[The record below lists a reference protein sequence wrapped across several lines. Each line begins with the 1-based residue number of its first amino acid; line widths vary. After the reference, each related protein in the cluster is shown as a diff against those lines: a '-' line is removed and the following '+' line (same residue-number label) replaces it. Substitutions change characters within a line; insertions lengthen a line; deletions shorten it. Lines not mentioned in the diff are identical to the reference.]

1 MKKIILISLLA
12 VSGATAARAQSQ
24 EAGNDKELKERVLEE
39 IRSNLDQRS
48 QVLDANIHKLD
59 ARVSA
64 LDLSINET
72 KDAREKAD
80 KLFLRVQALEDKQK
94 AIEENELNIY
104 QANFQS
110 ALVNLASMEREIK
123 PLVLFNT
130 TREFYNQLNEAA
142 NPMNYPGFR
151 DWFAGF
157 HDYVK
162 KNKNQESTLAMSS
175 NLLLFSGATTQYV
188 PVVGPISSV
197 LFAGMS
203 TYVTSI
209 GKKNKA
215 LREQSEKMM
224 TLTMKVSQ
232 FAYDKGAVEQEWKL
246 ITAELQSLQQV
257 YQKALN
263 GDLSVVK
270 VGAGDFDQQFAR
282 ESDAE
287 KRYQYLTELRRRAG
301 EYVAAAKAANPKD
314 WKADIY
320 YRMMDVQS
328 LKVRFGQL
336 TFRISEHIVRY
347 ADLFDKYRND
357 DQIGARIT
365 NLESRLNTLKETFD
379 KAFDPLDYIN
389 SASRMYK
396 VG

>member
-1 MKKIILISLLA
+1 MKKIILTSLLA
-12 VSGATAARAQSQ
+12 FAGANAVWAQS

-39 IRSNLDQRS
+39 IRTNLDERS
-48 QVLDANIHKLD
+48 KVLDANINKLD

-64 LDLSINET
+64 LDQSINES
-72 KDAREKAD
+72 KDAKEKAD
-80 KLFLRVQALEDKQK
+80 KLFQRVQALEDKQK
-94 AIEENELNIY
+94 AVEENELNIY

-110 ALVNLASMEREIK
+110 AVVNLASMEREIK

-130 TREFYNQLNEAA
+130 THEFYNQLNEAA
-142 NPMNYPGFR
+142 NPMNYAGFR
-151 DWFAGF
+151 DWFTGF

-197 LFAGMS
+197 LFASMS
-203 TYVTSI
+203 TYLTSI

-224 TLTMKVSQ
+224 SLTMKVSQ

-257 YQKALN
+257 YQKALG
-263 GDLSVVK
+263 GDLAAVK
-270 VGAGDFDQQFAR
+270 ISTADFDQQFSR

-287 KRYQYLTELRRRAG
+287 KRYQYLSDLRRRAG
-301 EYVAAAKAANPKD
+301 DYVAAVKAANPKD

-328 LKVRFGQL
+328 LKIRFGQL

>member
-1 MKKIILISLLA
+1 MKKIILAGLLA
-12 VSGATAARAQSQ
+12 LSNMACLNAQAQ
-24 EAGNDKELKERVLEE
+24 EEANDKALKERVLDE
-39 IRSNLDQRS
+39 IRNNLDERS
-48 QVLDANIHKLD
+48 KVLNADISKLD

-80 KLFLRVQALEDKQK
+80 KLFQRVQALEDKQR

-110 ALVNLASMEREIK
+110 AVVNLASMEREIK

-130 TREFYNQLNEAA
+130 TRDFYNQMNEAA

-151 DWFAGF
+151 DWFQGF

-175 NLLLFSGATTQYV
+175 NLLLFTGTTTQYV

-224 TLTMKVSQ
+224 SLTMKVSQ

-246 ITAELQSLQQV
+246 ITTELQNLQQV
-257 YQKALN
+257 YQKALT
-263 GDLSVVK
+263 GDLAAVK
-270 VGAGDFDQQFAR
+270 INPSDFDQQFSK

-287 KRYQYLTELRRRAG
+287 KRYQYLTDLRKRAG
-301 EYVAAAKAANPKD
+301 DYVAALKAANPKD
-314 WKADIY
+314 WKADVY

-328 LKVRFGQL
+328 LKIRFGQL

-347 ADLFDKYRND
+347 GDLFDKYRND
-357 DQIGARIT
+357 DQIGTRIT
-365 NLESRLNTLKETFD
+365 NLESRLNTLKDTFD